1 MINAISGMVDQT
13 SKPKGK
19 KYWTLGFRLLGF
31 LVVATGLV
39 TYRMGYTSREMV
51 LVAICLTA
59 LAGMY
64 LTATFAMIIAIIAL
78 FKRVK
83 GTDRRRLGRSDLVAK
98 LPDLSADFA
107 RR

>member
-1 MINAISGMVDQT
+1 MNNATSGMVDQT

-19 KYWTLGFRLLGF
+19 KYWTLGFCLLGF
-31 LVVATGLV
+31 MVASTGLV
-39 TYRMGYTSREMV
+39 TYLLGYNSREMV
-51 LVAICLTA
+51 LVAVCISA

-64 LTATFAMIIAIIAL
+64 LTATFAMTIAIMAL

-83 GTDRRRLGRSDLVAK
+83 GGDRRRLDRSDLVAK
-98 LPDLSADFA
+98 LPNLSADFA